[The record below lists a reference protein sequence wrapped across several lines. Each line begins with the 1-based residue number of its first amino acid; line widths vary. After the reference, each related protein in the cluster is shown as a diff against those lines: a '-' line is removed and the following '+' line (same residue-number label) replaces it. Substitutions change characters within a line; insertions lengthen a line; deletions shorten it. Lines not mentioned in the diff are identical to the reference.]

1 MSGYTPLSSER
12 TQLILEHLAQ
22 LPKWQ
27 PVKDAR
33 LGVLLRQFIEYAD
46 DCSAIESAFHKVVKS
61 SHARPGRRGVGAGI
75 PEGKAGMDIQARAS
89 RTFAYVIALGL
100 SSELDDLLPKVVG
113 QGKRRSKT
121 FLGRYQ
127 LLGAKQLDEAMRP
140 STKRELDWPRGLLKV
155 FGVKWD
161 DLISEGLKDLAGARS
176 SPVHELPREMPDFWF
191 SHIQLWQGSATWLLY
206 SLVLHLDDLIARGR

>member
-75 PEGKAGMDIQARAS
+75 PEGKAGMDIEARAS
-89 RTFAYVIALGL
+89 RTLAYVIALGL

-121 FLGRYQ
+121 LLGRYQ

-176 SPVHELPREMPDFWF
+176 SPVHELPRETPDFWF